1 LTIQD
6 GGVRHLEKSKNHH
19 ISAAVRAIS
28 TKFGT
33 VKQFDI
39 VYASD
44 HYKFKI
50 FKIQDGGGR
59 QLKNPKKRDI
69 SATVQAI
76 ATKFCTMTQFDPLE
90 RSDG

>member
-6 GGVRHLEKSKNHH
+6 GGVRHFEKSKNYH

-59 QLKNPKKRDI
+59 QLKNPKNAISLPQFKR
-69 SATVQAI
+69 SPRNFA
-76 ATKFCTMTQFDPLE
+76 
-90 RSDG
+90 R